1 MCLKAKY
8 RMCLLRPIH
17 NPGQDRIPMSS
28 SSTTA
33 PPPYPMKLAPA
44 DHQTGKSN
52 GRHTLFFFSNVSNK
66 NCWPSNRRSGLS
78 TYTSGDLRVPGQ
90 TSQVVKILIIWQG
103 HDVFGGLRR
112 DSSEITFRFFFV
124 DSSSNMVLVLVTSGA
139 IMVVLDYA
147 YIPIPKPP
155 FKCFTFDI
163 HHLFPCSGT
172 QAIKSWGKDCS
183 KFLPHPSTPL
193 VDDGHRPRL
202 SINVSTK

>member
-1 MCLKAKY
+1 
-8 RMCLLRPIH
+8 
-17 NPGQDRIPMSS
+17 MSS

-52 GRHTLFFFSNVSNK
+52 GCHTLFFSNVSNK

-90 TSQVVKILIIWQG
+90 TAQVVQILIFWQG
-103 HDVFGGLRR
+103 HVVLCGLRR
-112 DSSEITFRFFFV
+112 DSSEITFWYFFV
-124 DSSSNMVLVLVTSGA
+124 DSSSNMALVTIGA

-147 YIPIPKPP
+147 CIPIPKPP

-172 QAIKSWGKDCS
+172 RAIKSWGKDCF

>member
-1 MCLKAKY
+1 MSAHVLYFLKFTI
-8 RMCLLRPIH
+8 L
-17 NPGQDRIPMSS
+17 DRIESRCQ
-28 SSTTA
+28 A
-33 PPPYPMKLAPA
+33 LARQ
-44 DHQTGKSN
+44 H
-52 GRHTLFFFSNVSNK
+52 RHHTRWSLPLLIIKQANQMDVIPCFFSNVSNK

-78 TYTSGDLRVPGQ
+78 TYTSGDLRVLGQ
-90 TSQVVKILIIWQG
+90 TAQVLQILIIWQG

-112 DSSEITFRFFFV
+112 DSSEITFRYSFM
-124 DSSSNMVLVLVTSGA
+124 DSSSKMVLVLVTSGA

-172 QAIKSWGKDCS
+172 QAIKSWGKDCF